1 MKPIRIF
8 ISSVQQEFA
17 QERAVLREYLQGD
30 PLFRRFYDVF
40 LFEDVPAQDKRADEL
55 YLDEVERCDIYL
67 GLFGCDYGSEDAEGI
82 SPTQREFDLAGEL
95 SKPRFIFVKSSNA
108 KCHPKM
114 ATLIGRADNH
124 LIRRHFTSLPE
135 LTTAVYASLVHYLED
150 VGCLRTGPFD
160 ATAARSAT
168 LEDISPD
175 KVQWFLSCARN
186 ARDYALAETTSVT
199 DVLTH
204 LDLLDKGTPNHA
216 AILLFWVKPQRFLIS
231 SEVKCMH
238 FHTLEKRK
246 PIPSYQIYKGTI
258 FDLVD
263 KAVDFV
269 MSKLNRSVGTRAL
282 GPQAPV
288 EYDIPPEVVAEGI
301 VNAVAHRDYTSN
313 ASVEVQLF
321 PDRLEIWNPGTVHPP
336 LTLEKLLLPHASQ
349 PNNPLIA
356 EPFFLTKYIEKA
368 GSGTVDMLKRCRK
381 ADMRQ
386 PKFHVDSG
394 FFILTVWRK
403 RIAAAEDQGE
413 QGVESQPESQLESG
427 PDWHQVG
434 TKLALSRHQVEILHK
449 CLIDSG
455 ITELMEIAGRT
466 DRTKFRNQVLNPLIE
481 AGLLEMTLPDK
492 PRSSKQKYRLT
503 EKGHDLLKKQT
514 KGTDADEK

>member
-1 MKPIRIF
+1 MRPVRIF
-8 ISSVQQEFA
+8 ISSVQNEFA
-17 QERAVLREYLQGD
+17 RERAALREYLRGD
-30 PLFRRFYDVF
+30 PLFRRFCDVF
-40 LFEDVPAQDKRADEL
+40 LFEDVPAHDRRVDEL
-55 YLDEVERCDIYL
+55 YPDEVERCDIYI
-67 GLFGCDYGSEDAEGI
+67 GLFGCDYGSEDAEGM
-82 SPTQREFDLAGEL
+82 SPTEREFDLAGEL

-108 KCHPKM
+108 KRHPKM
-114 ATLIGRADNH
+114 AALIDRADNH
-124 LIRRHFTSLPE
+124 LIRRHFASLPE
-135 LTTAVYASLVHYLED
+135 LIAAVYASLIHYLED

-160 ATAARSAT
+160 ATAARNAT

-175 KVQWFLSCARN
+175 KVQWFLSRARN
-186 ARDYALAETTSVT
+186 ARDYALAETTPVT

-216 AILLFWVKPQRFLIS
+216 AILLFGVKPQRFLIS

-238 FHTLEKRK
+238 FHTMEKRK

-263 KAVDFV
+263 SAVDFV

-282 GPQAPV
+282 GPQAP
-288 EYDIPPEVVAEGI
+288 VVAEGI

-368 GSGTVDMLKRCRK
+368 GSGTVDMVKRCRK
-381 ADMRQ
+381 AGMRQ
-386 PKFHVDSG
+386 PEFRVDSG

-403 RIAAAEDQGE
+403 RFAAAEDQAE
-413 QGVESQPESQLESG
+413 QGVESGSG
-427 PDWHQVG
+427 WHHVG
-434 TKLALSRHQVEILHK
+434 IKSAPSRHQVEILHK
-449 CLIDSG
+449 CLIDTG

-481 AGLLEMTLPDK
+481 AGLLEMTVPDK
-492 PRSSKQKYRLT
+492 PRSSKQKYRVT
-503 EKGHDLLKKQT
+503 EEGR
-514 KGTDADEK
+514 EK

>member
-1 MKPIRIF
+1 MRPIRIF

-17 QERAVLREYLQGD
+17 QERLALRDYLWGD
-30 PLFRRFYDVF
+30 PLFRRFCDVF
-40 LFEDVPAQDKRADEL
+40 LFEDVPAQDRRADEL
-55 YLDEVERCDIYL
+55 YLDEVEQCDIYL
-67 GLFGCDYGSEDAEGI
+67 GLFGCDYGSEDAEGM

-95 SKPRFIFVKSSNA
+95 SKPRFIFVKRSNA
-108 KCHPKM
+108 RCHPKM
-114 ATLIGRADNH
+114 AALINRAGSQ

-135 LTTAVYASLVHYLED
+135 LIAAVYASLVHYLED

-160 ATAARSAT
+160 ATAARNAT

-175 KVQWFLSCARN
+175 KVQWFLSRARN
-186 ARDYALAETTSVT
+186 ARDYALAETTPVT

-216 AILLFWVKPQRFLIS
+216 AILLFGVKPQRFLIS

-246 PIPSYQIYKGTI
+246 PIPSYQIYKGTV
-258 FDLVD
+258 FDMIEQ
-263 KAVDFV
+263 AIDFV
-269 MSKLNRSVGTRAL
+269 MSKLARSVGTRAA

-288 EYDIPPEVVAEGI
+288 EYDIPEEVVAEGI

-321 PDRLEIWNPGTVHPP
+321 PDRLEIWNPGILHPP

-356 EPFFLTKYIEKA
+356 EPLFLTKYIEKA
-368 GSGTVDMLKRCRK
+368 GTGTVDMLERCRM
-381 ADMRQ
+381 AGMRQ
-386 PKFHVDSG
+386 PEFRIDDG

-403 RIAAAEDQGE
+403 RIAAAEDQAE
-413 QGVESQPESQLESG
+413 QGVESG
-427 PDWHQVG
+427 PGWHQVG
-434 TKLALSRHQVEILHK
+434 TKLALSWHQVEMLDK
-449 CLIDSG
+449 CLIDTG

-466 DRTKFRNQVLNPLIE
+466 DRTKFRNQVLNPLIK
-481 AGLLEMTLPDK
+481 AGFLEMTVPDK
-492 PRSSKQKYRLT
+492 PSSSKQKYRVT
-503 EKGHDLLKKQT
+503 EKGRDLLEKQ
-514 KGTDADEK
+514 KMGEV